1 MRRFSSLEKHHKE
14 FIIGIDDYKSLSFC
28 LQKEHRFQ
36 CFFFLFVYKKNED
49 LLIPLS
55 KNGSLILCNET
66 PILLKFESNH
76 FFILVL
82 LVVFLVVLLV
92 LQGEKGEKGKSQI

>member
-28 LQKEHRFQ
+28 KQKEHRFQ
-36 CFFFLFVYKKNED
+36 CFFLFVYKKNED
-49 LLIPLS
+49 LLIPLR

-82 LVVFLVVLLV
+82 FVVFLVVLLV
-92 LQGEKGEKGKSQI
+92 KQGEKGEKGKSQI

>member
-28 LQKEHRFQ
+28 KQKEHRFQ
-36 CFFFLFVYKKNED
+36 CFFLFVDKKNED
-49 LLIPLS
+49 LLVPLR

-92 LQGEKGEKGKSQI
+92 KQGEPQGKSQI